1 MGGRLTEHLE
11 TELKLDVDPGFV
23 VPDLDGLASGQS
35 VSDPEVRHLVANYF
49 DTSDLRLAAVPATL
63 RRRTGGPD
71 EGWHLKL
78 PVGAGTRRELQAPLG
93 DDPTTVPQQLAS
105 LVATWTEGHPLQVV
119 AVLETRRTV
128 RNLIGADGT
137 VLAEVADDLVTGR
150 SPGAR
155 SRLSWCPAARRSWPR
170 PVPG

>member
-23 VPDLDGLASGQS
+23 VPDLDGLASGQT
-35 VSDPEVRHLVANYF
+35 VSQPEVRHLVANYF

-78 PVGAGTRRELQAPLG
+78 PLGAGTRRELQLPLSDPDEPG
-93 DDPTTVPQQLAS
+93 DQAQAGREDQVPAQLTE
-105 LVATWTEGHPLQVV
+105 LVSGWIRDQPL
-119 AVLETRRTV
+119 
-128 RNLIGADGT
+128 
-137 VLAEVADDLVTGR
+137 
-150 SPGAR
+150 
-155 SRLSWCPAARRSWPR
+155 
-170 PVPG
+170 